1 MPFGRI
7 IVPANGTRLMDRKL
21 ESALSVARYFGSS
34 IEILFLRSTVNP
46 QSVEHNGSVSFRAC
60 AEQHYRAAE
69 PPVQAASRIP
79 SAMAVRRM

>member
-1 MPFGRI
+1 MPKSHAAYAPEFRRQMVELVRSGRT
-7 IVPANGTRLMDRKL
+7 P
-21 ESALSVARYFGSS
+21 EELSHEFEPTAQS
-34 IEILFLRSTVNP
+34 IW
-46 QSVEHNGSVSFRAC
+46 GSVSFRAC